1 MTNTLPTA
9 VLIHGAF
16 ADASVWHDVIARLQ
30 QQDIPVLA
38 PALPMRSFD
47 GDIAYVR
54 SVLETLDGPLVVAAH
69 SYAGSVISAPAALTD
84 AVRALVFVA
93 AFQPAAGET
102 SGELNGKFPG
112 TRLVPENLVARR
124 YPGGNEVYL
133 ATDRFA
139 EVYAA
144 DVEPAHAAVLAAAQ
158 HPFDPVTLDGSFEGI
173 ATWTNLPS
181 WAVVPTSD
189 VSIPTEALRFM
200 AHRAGSTITEAPG
213 GHAVPVAHSDV
224 VADTIASATHSIS
237 SQASSVS
244 A

>member
-9 VLIHGAF
+9 VLIHGALT
-16 ADASVWHDVIARLQ
+16 DASVWHDVIARLTQ
-30 QQDIPVLA
+30 QSIPVFA

-47 GDIAYVR
+47 GDVAYVR
-54 SVLETLDGPLVVAAH
+54 AALDTLDGPLVVAAH
-69 SYAGSVISAPAALTD
+69 SYAGSVISAPAALTE

-93 AFQPAAGET
+93 AFQPAAGES

-112 TRLVPENLVARR
+112 TQLVPENLMVRR

-133 ATDRFA
+133 AVDRFA

-144 DVEPAHAAVLAAAQ
+144 DVEPTHAAVMAAAQ
-158 HPFDPVTLDGSFEGI
+158 HPFDPATLDGTFAEP

-181 WAVVPTSD
+181 WAVVSTSD

-200 AHRAGSTITEAPG
+200 ARRAGSTVVEIDSS
-213 GHAVPVAHSDV
+213 HAVPVAHPDA
-224 VADTIASATHSIS
+224 VADAIEAAVIS
-237 SQASSVS
+237 LTSR
-244 A
+244 